1 MLQCFTVQ
9 APSYAEAERKAKER
23 YGENLTIL
31 LHESVK
37 IPGGFLNL
45 FSQEGVKL
53 TVMIPSR
60 KSGGQYSEA
69 QKENFV
75 PIRPQVYAEQSLVK
89 EKPYQAPGAF
99 AVEKE
104 KVLAAA
110 SNAGKESPM
119 EKVLALMTAQNAEF
133 KMIKEKL
140 ENAGLAG
147 SREEHL
153 TLNRIDD
160 ILILN
165 DFSASYRKALLEKA
179 RNDFSP
185 NSLNN
190 YQAVQD
196 KVLEWIGESIKIY
209 DAEKF
214 DVRPRIMILVG
225 PPGEGK
231 TTTAAKLAANYGM
244 DENARQIRNVK
255 LITIDAYKIGGREQL
270 EKLAAC
276 MGVPCFFATDYDEMK
291 KIIALNSGG
300 TDLFLI
306 DTIGRPSRDMVLL
319 GEMKK
324 ILDACGTLTD
334 VHLVLAA
341 TTKFSDVN
349 EILKN
354 FEAFSYKSVIVTK
367 MDETTRTGNI
377 ISALSERA
385 KPISYITNGQGILE
399 HIHKASVMQFLT
411 NLEGFKVNRI
421 KFDEKFPDKGKR
433 KNAGVA

>member
-1 MLQCFTVQ
+1 MLQYFTVQ
-9 APSYAEAERKAKER
+9 APSYVEAERKAHAQ
-23 YGENLTIL
+23 YGDNLTIL
-31 LHESVK
+31 MHESVK

-45 FSQEGVKL
+45 FSKEGVKL
-53 TVMIPSR
+53 TVMIPTR
-60 KSGGQYSEA
+60 RSGIQYSESR
-69 QKENFV
+69 KDNFL
-75 PIRPQVYAEQSLVK
+75 PARPQVYTEQSLAK
-89 EKPYQAPGAF
+89 ETLRQAPDDF

-104 KVLAAA
+104 KVLAVA
-110 SNAGKESPM
+110 NAGKDSAIRE
-119 EKVLALMTAQNAEF
+119 VLAEV

-140 ENAGLAG
+140 ENSGFAG
-147 SREEHL
+147 SREEHP

-179 RNDFSP
+179 RNEIST
-185 NSLNN
+185 NGLNN

-196 KVLEWIGESIKIY
+196 KLLEWIGESIKIY
-209 DAEKF
+209 DAGKF
-214 DVRPRIMILVG
+214 NTRPRIMILVG

-231 TTTAAKLAANYGM
+231 TTTIAKLAANFGM

-306 DTIGRPSRDMVLL
+306 DTIGRPHRDMVLL

-367 MDETTRTGNI
+367 MDETIRTGNI